1 MTETA
6 DEATQD
12 QQRCCAVV
20 SVHVKPQNHNA
31 RGEQW
36 LWSSLGFIR
45 KLSEEK
51 KSVFGF
57 LICFF
62 KKNSGST

>member
-1 MTETA
+1 MKPRRTSSGA
-6 DEATQD
+6 ALW
-12 QQRCCAVV
+12 
-20 SVHVKPQNHNA
+20 SLVHVKPQNHNA